1 MEIFILPLMVG
12 LKGHDHNPL
21 VPNGVLQVRPQV
33 MTGNKIIHQGEFKMM
48 NISRSALA
56 SIVTVVAF
64 FALAPTSHAADMDAA
79 KALARTNNCFKCHA
93 ISRDKDGPAWKKV
106 ADKYKGNAGA
116 EAKLIH
122 HLTSGE
128 MVTLADGSKVHHE
141 IIKTDPANDTA
152 QIKNLV
158 DWILSL

>member
-1 MEIFILPLMVG
+1 MAIFIRSPMVG
-12 LKGHDHNPL
+12 RFGHDHNSLAP
-21 VPNGVLQVRPQV
+21 VVCVKRRPRLSIR
-33 MTGNKIIHQGEFKMM
+33 KIIHQGEIEMM
-48 NISRSALA
+48 QITRSALA
-56 SIVTVVAF
+56 TIVTGIAIFAF
-64 FALAPTSHAADMDAA
+64 SPTSHAADMDAA
-79 KALARTNNCFKCHA
+79 KTLARTNNCFKCHA
-93 ISRDKDGPAWKKV
+93 VTRDKDGPAWDKV
-106 ADKYKGNAGA
+106 SAKYKGNPGA

-128 MVTLADGSKVHHE
+128 MVKLADGSEVHHE

>member
-1 MEIFILPLMVG
+1 
-12 LKGHDHNPL
+12 
-21 VPNGVLQVRPQV
+21 
-33 MTGNKIIHQGEFKMM
+33 MTQ
-48 NISRSALA
+48 ISRSVLA
-56 SIVTVVAF
+56 AIVTAGIAVLAF
-64 FALAPTSHAADMDAA
+64 APAAHAADMDAA
-79 KALARTNNCFKCHA
+79 KTLARTNNCFKCHA
-93 ISRDKDGPAWKKV
+93 ISRDKDGPGWKKI
-106 ADKYKGNAGA
+106 AAKYKGNPGA
-116 EAKLIH
+116 EAKLMH

>member
-1 MEIFILPLMVG
+1 
-12 LKGHDHNPL
+12 
-21 VPNGVLQVRPQV
+21 
-33 MTGNKIIHQGEFKMM
+33 MM
-48 NISRSALA
+48 NMSRSALA
-56 SIVTVVAF
+56 VFAAF
-64 FALAPTSHAADMDAA
+64 VIFALAPTSHAADMDAA

-93 ISRDKDGPAWKKV
+93 ISRDKDGPAWNKV
-106 ADKYKGNAGA
+106 AAKYKGNPDA

-128 MVTLADGSKVHHE
+128 MVKLADGSQVHHE

>member
-1 MEIFILPLMVG
+1 
-12 LKGHDHNPL
+12 
-21 VPNGVLQVRPQV
+21 
-33 MTGNKIIHQGEFKMM
+33 MM
-48 NISRSALA
+48 NISRSVLA
-56 SIVTVVAF
+56 TFVTVATF
-64 FALAPTSHAADMDAA
+64 FAFAPTSHAADMDAA
-79 KALARTNNCFKCHA
+79 KTLARTNNCFKCHA

-106 ADKYKGNAGA
+106 ADKYKGNPGA

-128 MVTLADGSKVHHE
+128 MVTEADGTKVHHE
-141 IIKTDPANDTA
+141 IIKTDPANDMA

>member
-1 MEIFILPLMVG
+1 
-12 LKGHDHNPL
+12 
-21 VPNGVLQVRPQV
+21 
-33 MTGNKIIHQGEFKMM
+33 MM
-48 NISRSALA
+48 NITRTALA
-56 SIVTVVAF
+56 SIVTGFAILAF
-64 FALAPTSHAADMDAA
+64 SPTSHAADMDAA

-93 ISRDKDGPAWKKV
+93 ITRDKDGPGWKKT

>member
-1 MEIFILPLMVG
+1 MNT
-12 LKGHDHNPL
+12 HAHNL
-21 VPNGVLQVRPQV
+21 LASVTISKVATGRQAGNLSTEVKKD
-33 MTGNKIIHQGEFKMM
+33 MTQ
-48 NISRSALA
+48 ISRSMLA
-56 SIVTVVAF
+56 TIVTAGLAVFAF
-64 FALAPTSHAADMDAA
+64 APTAHAADMDAA
-79 KALARTNNCFKCHA
+79 KTLARTNNCFKCHA
-93 ISRDKDGPAWKKV
+93 ISRDKDGPGWKKV
-106 ADKYKGNAGA
+106 ADKYKGNPAA

>member
-1 MEIFILPLMVG
+1 MG
-12 LKGHDHNPL
+12 K
-21 VPNGVLQVRPQV
+21 
-33 MTGNKIIHQGEFKMM
+33 TIHQGEIEMM
-48 NISRSALA
+48 QISRSALA
-56 SIVTVVAF
+56 TIVTGIAIFAF
-64 FALAPTSHAADMDAA
+64 APTSRAADMDAA

-93 ISRDKDGPAWKKV
+93 ISRDKDGPGWRKTAE
-106 ADKYKGNAGA
+106 KYKGNPDA

-128 MVTLADGSKVHHE
+128 MVKLADGSQVHHE

>member
-1 MEIFILPLMVG
+1 MAIFIPPPMVG
-12 LKGHDHNPL
+12 RMGHDDNLLMPL
-21 VPNGVLQVRPQV
+21 VCFERCHRPLL
-33 MTGNKIIHQGEFKMM
+33 GKIIHQGETEMM

-56 SIVTVVAF
+56 IIVTGIAIVAF
-64 FALAPTSHAADMDAA
+64 LPASRAADMDAA
-79 KALARTNNCFKCHA
+79 KTLARANNCFKCHA
-93 ISRDKDGPAWKKV
+93 ISRDKDGPGWKKV
-106 ADKYKGNAGA
+106 ADKYKGNPDA

-128 MVTLADGSKVHHE
+128 MVKLADGSQVHHE

>member
-1 MEIFILPLMVG
+1 M
-12 LKGHDHNPL
+12 
-21 VPNGVLQVRPQV
+21 
-33 MTGNKIIHQGEFKMM
+33 KISH
-48 NISRSALA
+48 SALLT
-56 SIVTVVAF
+56 IGTVIALSAF
-64 FALAPTSHAADMDAA
+64 SPTSHAADEVAA

-93 ISRDKDGPAWKKV
+93 ITRDKDGPAWNKV
-106 ADKYKGNAGA
+106 AAKYKGNPDA

-128 MVTLADGSKVHHE
+128 MVTEADGSKVHHE

-158 DWILSL
+158 DWILSM

>member
-1 MEIFILPLMVG
+1 
-12 LKGHDHNPL
+12 
-21 VPNGVLQVRPQV
+21 
-33 MTGNKIIHQGEFKMM
+33 MT
-48 NISRSALA
+48 NISRSTLA
-56 SIVTVVAF
+56 SIVTGIAILV
-64 FALAPTSHAADMDAA
+64 LAPTAHGADMDAA
-79 KALARTNNCFKCHA
+79 KTLARTNNCFKCHA
-93 ISRDKDGPAWKKV
+93 ISRDKDGPAWNKV
-106 ADKYKGNAGA
+106 AEKYKGNPDA

-128 MVTLADGSKVHHE
+128 MVKLVDGSHVHHE

>member
-1 MEIFILPLMVG
+1 MMTITRYTLACIATGFAIL
-12 LKGHDHNPL
+12 
-21 VPNGVLQVRPQV
+21 
-33 MTGNKIIHQGEFKMM
+33 
-48 NISRSALA
+48 ALSPA
-56 SIVTVVAF
+56 A
-64 FALAPTSHAADMDAA
+64 HAADMDAA

-93 ISRDKDGPAWKKV
+93 ISRDKDGPAWNKV
-106 ADKYKGNAGA
+106 AAKYKDNPGA
-116 EAKLIH
+116 EDKLIH

-128 MVTLADGSKVHHE
+128 MVTLVDGSKVHHE